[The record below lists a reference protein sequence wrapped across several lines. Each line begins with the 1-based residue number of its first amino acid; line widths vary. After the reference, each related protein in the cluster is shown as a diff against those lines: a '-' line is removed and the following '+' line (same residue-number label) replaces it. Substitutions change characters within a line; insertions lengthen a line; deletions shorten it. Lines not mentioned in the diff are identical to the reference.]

1 MPLVIKLGCAPG
13 TPGLTGPFTS
23 FNSKNMSIADNIHR
37 IEQELAGTPARLVV
51 VTKTHPVE
59 KLAEAYAA
67 GGRIFGENR
76 PQEMAAKQPQ
86 LPADVEWHLIG
97 QLQTNKVKLLA
108 PFVHTVQSVDSLKL
122 LRELDKHAA
131 ANGRVINGL
140 LQFHIAQEEAKSGL
154 TLPEAEALLASAD
167 YQSLRNVRLTGVM
180 GVATFTSDEAQLRQ
194 EFGQLRGYFQHL
206 KATYFAADAAF
217 SEISMGMSGDYPLAV
232 AEGSTLVRVG
242 SAIFGSR
249 G

>member
-1 MPLVIKLGCAPG
+1 
-13 TPGLTGPFTS
+13 
-23 FNSKNMSIADNIHR
+23 MSIADNIHR
-37 IEQELAGTPARLVV
+37 IEQELAGTAARLVV

-59 KLAEAYAA
+59 KLEEAYAA
-67 GGRIFGENR
+67 GARMFGENR

-97 QLQTNKVKLLA
+97 QLQTNKAKLVA
-108 PFVHTVQSVDSLKL
+108 PFVHTVQSIDSLKL

-131 ANGRVINGL
+131 AHHRVINGL
-140 LQFHIAQEEAKSGL
+140 LQFHIAREETKSGL
-154 TLPEAEALLASAD
+154 TLAEAEEILASDA
-167 YQSLRNVRLTGVM
+167 YRQLQHVRLTGVM
-180 GVATFTSDEAQLRQ
+180 GVATFTHDEAQLRQ
-194 EFGQLRGYFQHL
+194 EFGQLRGYFQQL
-206 KATYFAADAAF
+206 KTAYFADQPGF
-217 SEISMGMSGDYPLAV
+217 REISMGMSGDYALAV

>member
-1 MPLVIKLGCAPG
+1 
-13 TPGLTGPFTS
+13 
-23 FNSKNMSIADNIHR
+23 MSIADNIHR
-37 IEQELAGTPARLVV
+37 LNAELAGTPARLCV
-51 VTKTHPVE
+51 VTKTHPIE
-59 KLAEAYAA
+59 KLQEAYDA
-67 GGRIFGENR
+67 GARCFGENR

-108 PFVHTVQSVDSLKL
+108 PFVHTIQSIDSLKL
-122 LRELDKHAA
+122 LREINKQAA

-140 LQFHIAQEEAKSGL
+140 LQFHIAREETKSGL
-154 TLPEAEALLASAD
+154 TLAEAEEILTSD
-167 YQSLRNVRLTGVM
+167 EYRQFQNVRLTGVM
-180 GVATFTSDEAQLRQ
+180 GVATFTDDDAQLRQ
-194 EFGQLRGYFQHL
+194 EFQQLRGYFAHL
-206 KATYFAADAAF
+206 KATYFAADEAF
-217 SEISMGMSGDYPLAV
+217 RDISMGMSGDYPLAV